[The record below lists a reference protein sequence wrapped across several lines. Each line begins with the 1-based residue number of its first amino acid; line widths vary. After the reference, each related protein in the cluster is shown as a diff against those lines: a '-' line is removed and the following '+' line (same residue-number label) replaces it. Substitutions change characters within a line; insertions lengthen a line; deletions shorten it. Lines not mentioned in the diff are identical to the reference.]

1 MLPEEAGAVSNFQD
15 DKKTKI
21 KGPTT
26 QLSPKGAAGGCW
38 WGEEG
43 NVGVCSVLTKVVL
56 NYPGNRDSDVFV
68 APACI
73 TPRKLS
79 DAEVTV

>member
-1 MLPEEAGAVSNFQD
+1 M
-15 DKKTKI
+15 
-21 KGPTT
+21 
-26 QLSPKGAAGGCW
+26 GAA
-38 WGEEG
+38 ETKRE
-43 NVGVCSVLTKVVL
+43 NVGVRSVLTKVGL

>member
-1 MLPEEAGAVSNFQD
+1 MVKERE
-15 DKKTKI
+15 
-21 KGPTT
+21 
-26 QLSPKGAAGGCW
+26 
-38 WGEEG
+38 
-43 NVGVCSVLTKVVL
+43 NVGVCSVLTKVGF

-68 APACI
+68 TTACI

>member
-1 MLPEEAGAVSNFQD
+1 MLSSEEHAYLRKTCILMPLWKPVLMLPEEAGAVSNFQD

-38 WGEEG
+38 
-43 NVGVCSVLTKVVL
+43 
-56 NYPGNRDSDVFV
+56 
-68 APACI
+68 
-73 TPRKLS
+73 
-79 DAEVTV
+79 